1 MPGPSTFTDAI
12 TSKIATFIG
21 LNGTLPKR
29 KTAGFDIEEF
39 KSAIGT
45 RGVLPTNLF
54 LVTITPPLSS
64 EISTAMNRETLD
76 SRSLS
81 FFCMKTSL
89 PGVDLALEANMPLGT
104 GPVENFPHRA
114 IFTDI
119 ELQFIGDAKGQILS
133 FFHNWLNTIV
143 NFDDRRTNG
152 KFYRVAYKDSY
163 VCNINITVFDHQS
176 DKILEYNL
184 LDAFPYR
191 INQIDMDW
199 NNTNS
204 MMNIGVNFQYKTWA
218 TDRIP
223 ISNAASSFGLSNIQ
237 KLMKLGTIAQTIS
250 AIKRPQSVGDAI
262 NLVNNASIVGGGLS
276 GFF

>member
-54 LVTITPPLSS
+54 LVTITPFSS
-64 EISTAMNRETLD
+64 EIKAAMNRETLD
-76 SRSLS
+76 HRSLS

-143 NFDDRRTNG
+143 DFDDRRSNP

-176 DKILEYNL
+176 DKILEYRL

-223 ISNAASSFGLSNIQ
+223 VTDAAFSFGLTTIQ
-237 KLMKLGTIAQTIS
+237 KLMKLGTIAETVY
-250 AIKRPQSVGDAI
+250 ALKKPQSVGDAI
-262 NLVNNASIVGGGLS
+262 NVLNNASIVGGGLS
-276 GFF
+276 TFF

>member
-54 LVTITPPLSS
+54 LVTITPFSS
-64 EISTAMNRETLD
+64 EIKAAMNRETLD
-76 SRSLS
+76 HRSLS

-89 PGVDLALEANMPLGT
+89 PGIDLALEANMPLGT

-143 NFDDRRTNG
+143 NFDDRREHS

-163 VCNINITVFDHQS
+163 VCNINITVFNHQS
-176 DKILEYNL
+176 DKILEYRL

-218 TDRIP
+218 SDRIP
-223 ISNAASSFGLSNIQ
+223 ISDAASSFGLSNIQ

>member
-1 MPGPSTFTDAI
+1 MPGPSTFTDVI
-12 TSKIATFIG
+12 TNKIATFIG

-54 LVTITPPLSS
+54 LVTMTPFSS
-64 EISTAMNRETLD
+64 EINTAMNRETLD
-76 SRSLS
+76 PRSLS

-89 PGVDLALEANMPLGT
+89 PGIDLALETNKPLGT
-104 GPVENFPHRA
+104 GPVENFPHTA

-119 ELQFIGDAKGQILS
+119 ELQFIGDAQGQILS

-143 NFDDRRTNG
+143 NFDDRRASG

-176 DKILEYNL
+176 DKILEYRL

-223 ISNAASSFGLSNIQ
+223 VTDAGSSFGLTTIQ
-237 KLMKLGTIAQTIS
+237 KLMKLGTIAETVY
-250 AIKRPQSVGDAI
+250 ALKKPQSVGDAI
-262 NLVNNASIVGGGLS
+262 NVLNNASIVGGGLS
-276 GFF
+276 SFF

>member
-1 MPGPSTFTDAI
+1 MPGPSTFTDVI
-12 TSKIATFIG
+12 TNKIA
-21 LNGTLPKR
+21 TLPKR

-54 LVTITPPLSS
+54 LVTITPFSS
-64 EISTAMNRETLD
+64 EINTAMNRETLD
-76 SRSLS
+76 PRSLS

-89 PGVDLALEANMPLGT
+89 PGVDLALETNMPLGT

-143 NFDDRRTNG
+143 NFDDRRASD
-152 KFYRVAYKDSY
+152 KFYRVAYKESY
-163 VCNINITVFDHQS
+163 ICNINITVFDHQS
-176 DKILEYNL
+176 NKILEYSL
-184 LDAFPYR
+184 FDAFPYR

-218 TDRIP
+218 SDRIP
-223 ISNAASSFGLSNIQ
+223 ISDAASSFGLSNIQ

>member
-12 TSKIATFIG
+12 TNKIANFIG

-39 KSAIGT
+39 KSTIGS

-54 LVTITPPLSS
+54 LVTITPFSR
-64 EISTAMNRETLD
+64 EINTAMNRETLD
-76 SRSLS
+76 ARTLS

-89 PGVDLALEANMPLGT
+89 PGIDLALQDNLPLGT
-104 GPVENFPHRA
+104 GPVEYFPYKA

-133 FFHNWLNTIV
+133 FFHNWMNTIV
-143 NFDDRRTNG
+143 KFDDRQAN
-152 KFYRVAYKDSY
+152 KLFYRVAYKDNY
-163 VCNINITVFDHQS
+163 FCNINITVFDHQS
-176 DKILEYNL
+176 EKILEYSL

-191 INQIDMDW
+191 VNQIDMDW

-204 MMNIGVNFQYKTWA
+204 MMNIGVNFQYKTW
-218 TDRIP
+218 TSDRILT
-223 ISNAASSFGLSNIQ
+223 SNASSSFGLSAIQ
-237 KLMKLGTIAQTIS
+237 KLLKLGTIAQTVL
-250 AIKRPQSVGDAI
+250 AIKKPQSVGDAI
-262 NLVNNASIVGGGLS
+262 NLVNNASIVSGGLS

>member
-12 TSKIATFIG
+12 TNKIANFIG

-39 KSAIGT
+39 KSTIGS

-54 LVTITPPLSS
+54 LVTITPFSR
-64 EISTAMNRETLD
+64 EINTAMNRETLD
-76 SRSLS
+76 ARTLS

-89 PGVDLALEANMPLGT
+89 PGIDLALQDNLPLGT
-104 GPVENFPHRA
+104 GPVEYFPYKA

-133 FFHNWLNTIV
+133 FFHNWMNTIV
-143 NFDDRRTNG
+143 KFDDRQAN
-152 KFYRVAYKDSY
+152 KLFYRVAYKDNY
-163 VCNINITVFDHQS
+163 FCNINITVFDHQS
-176 DKILEYNL
+176 EKILEYSL

-191 INQIDMDW
+191 VNQIDMDW

-204 MMNIGVNFQYKTWA
+204 MMNIGVNFHYKTW
-218 TDRIP
+218 TSDRILT
-223 ISNAASSFGLSNIQ
+223 SNASSSFGLSAIQ
-237 KLMKLGTIAQTIS
+237 KLLKLGTIAQTVL
-250 AIKRPQSVGDAI
+250 AIKKPQSVGDAI
-262 NLVNNASIVGGGLS
+262 NLVNNASIVSGGLS